1 MLTYFLCG
9 GNGEIPPHK
18 KSHLLTKNH
27 TSVTAVTVLHP
38 ALGYKGHN
46 GAGNPDVKAGVGTM
60 SRRILRAYAID
71 CLFMA
76 AGIAVGAPAILVMST
91 LMTGGI

>member
-1 MLTYFLCG
+1 
-9 GNGEIPPHK
+9 
-18 KSHLLTKNH
+18 
-27 TSVTAVTVLHP
+27 
-38 ALGYKGHN
+38 
-46 GAGNPDVKAGVGTM
+46 M
-60 SRRILRAYAID
+60 SKH